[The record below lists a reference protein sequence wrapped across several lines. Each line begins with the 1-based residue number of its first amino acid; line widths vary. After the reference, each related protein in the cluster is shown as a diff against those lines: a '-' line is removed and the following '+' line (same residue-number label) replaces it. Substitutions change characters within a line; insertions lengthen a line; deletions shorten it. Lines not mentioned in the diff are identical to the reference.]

1 MKNALWVAVYAGFPK
16 VVEQLVGYGA
26 DLNAANEDGER
37 VLHMLLAGCPQLN
50 MRPVSGD
57 MTQLKKVQSEE
68 AYFIVGQYVLFHS
81 CVMQIHDELLHLN
94 FGKPVE
100 SYVTVACF
108 LVCEGAD
115 RYIRERNYGVTP
127 CQVCPPEVGAI
138 VTTFQRRNR

>member
-1 MKNALWVAVYAGFPK
+1 MNNALWMAVYAGFPK

-26 DLNAANEDGER
+26 DLNVASANSVT
-37 VLHMLLAGCPQLN
+37 VLHMLLAEGPKHN

-115 RYIRERNYGVTP
+115 RYIRDKDYGVTP
-127 CQVCPPEVGAI
+127 CQVCRPEVGTI